1 MIICAD
7 HIIIISQRQRIAVYR
22 ERVKLY
28 ILGTF
33 AIVYTQSHTIIFFNT
48 YYILMYMLSY
58 NIPTYNIYAFYINV
72 SNVLMYLI
80 TIEIKKK
87 CLLSIFVKSAKTE
100 LPSTY
105 ILFIMFFYVLTKF
118 CTRTIQ

>member
-1 MIICAD
+1 
-7 HIIIISQRQRIAVYR
+7 
-22 ERVKLY
+22 
-28 ILGTF
+28 
-33 AIVYTQSHTIIFFNT
+33 
-48 YYILMYMLSY
+48 MYMLSY

-72 SNVLMYLI
+72 SNVLMCLI

>member
-1 MIICAD
+1 MILCVD
-7 HIIIISQRQRIAVYR
+7 HIIIISQRRRIAVYR

-58 NIPTYNIYAFYINV
+58 NIPTYSIYAFYINV
-72 SNVLMYLI
+72 SNVLMCLI
-80 TIEIKKK
+80 TIEIQNK

-100 LPSTY
+100 LPTY
-105 ILFIMFFYVLTKF
+105 YLLCFFTF
-118 CTRTIQ
+118 